1 MTVLE
6 ALELM
11 LRSGIRRVYYQEGK
25 LPRDSGSEV
34 SLSRIC
40 ATRRHMCLS
49 LSISYSVFPLFP
61 LASLLAAPSFLSPR
75 SRYHCSVVPC
85 RWKARDIV
93 GTNGGEPSNEIQ
105 RWENSRKD
113 RRGEVDREKRS
124 GDNITS
130 GTSHKT
136 IQDSLQPRRCLQT
149 LRTSLRLPA
158 PFSKKH
164 LDVRFVGDT
173 LPSHSVLPVIAFKLF
188 GKNFLKYNE
197 FVFVYGRVNLYKLI
211 WNINF
216 IILGTDISWILYCII
231 IFENEFLYNFFF

>member
-40 ATRRHMCLS
+40 ATRRHTCLS
-49 LSISYSVFPLFP
+49 LSHSVFP

-93 GTNGGEPSNEIQ
+93 GTNGGEPGNEIQ

-136 IQDSLQPRRCLQT
+136 IQDSLQARRCLQT
-149 LRTSLRLPA
+149 LRTSLPPSP
-158 PFSKKH
+158 PFTKKH
-164 LDVRFVGDT
+164 LDVRFAGDA
-173 LPSHSVLPVIAFKLF
+173 LPSPFQIVLSVIAFKLF
-188 GKNFLKYNE
+188 GENFLKYNE
-197 FVFVYGRVNLYKLI
+197 FVFVQSKVIR
-211 WNINF
+211 NINVHNTGHRC
-216 IILGTDISWILYCII
+216 ILDIV
-231 IFENEFLYNFFF
+231 